1 MGEQTPYLE
10 VRGVTKAFPGVVALS
25 NVDFQVAPGEIVAL
39 VGENGAGKSTLIKI
53 LAGVY
58 HKDQGQILIN
68 GREVDPR
75 TPAESFAL
83 GISVIHQE
91 FNLVPEMSAAE
102 NVFLGRQPI
111 GKQGLGRVGA
121 IDHRTMVEQTQAL
134 LDRLGANFPA
144 TRPVKH
150 LGVAQQQLVEIA
162 KALSLDA
169 RLLIMDEPTAT
180 LPTGDVARLMDV
192 MRRLQEQGIGV
203 VFVTH
208 RLEEIFQIAE
218 RVVVLRDSKNAGE
231 GRIEDLTI
239 ERVIQMMVGRTLDKL
254 YPKEEARIGDVIMR
268 VEHLSRGRLLRDINF
283 ELRAGETLGFA
294 GLVGAKRTE
303 LMRALFGADQDVR
316 GKVFIA
322 GRQVSFKNPRDAVR
336 AGVGLVPEDRKLQ
349 GLVLNLAIRENISL
363 PTLNRLMKLIFVD
376 TRREMRLAWE
386 YFASLH
392 IRARHPNQEVKFLS
406 GGNQQKVVLAKWLA
420 VRPKVLIL
428 DEPTRGVDVGAKAE
442 IHGLISRF
450 AEEGMGIILVS
461 SELPEI
467 LGMCDRVLV
476 MNKGAITGEF
486 LRGEADQEKIMACAV
501 IDRPYQPNLTLAE
514 GAAA

>member
-1 MGEQTPYLE
+1 
-10 VRGVTKAFPGVVALS
+10 
-25 NVDFQVAPGEIVAL
+25 
-39 VGENGAGKSTLIKI
+39 
-53 LAGVY
+53 
-58 HKDQGQILIN
+58 
-68 GREVDPR
+68 
-75 TPAESFAL
+75 
-83 GISVIHQE
+83 
-91 FNLVPEMSAAE
+91 
-102 NVFLGRQPI
+102 
-111 GKQGLGRVGA
+111 
-121 IDHRTMVEQTQAL
+121 
-134 LDRLGANFPA
+134 
-144 TRPVKH
+144 
-150 LGVAQQQLVEIA
+150 
-162 KALSLDA
+162 
-169 RLLIMDEPTAT
+169 
-180 LPTGDVARLMDV
+180 
-192 MRRLQEQGIGV
+192 
-203 VFVTH
+203 
-208 RLEEIFQIAE
+208 
-218 RVVVLRDSKNAGE
+218 
-231 GRIEDLTI
+231 
-239 ERVIQMMVGRTLDKL
+239 
-254 YPKEEARIGDVIMR
+254 
-268 VEHLSRGRLLRDINF
+268 
-283 ELRAGETLGFA
+283 
-294 GLVGAKRTE
+294 
-303 LMRALFGADQDVR
+303 MRALFGADQDVQ

-322 GRQVSFKNPRDAVR
+322 GRQVSFKNPKDAVR